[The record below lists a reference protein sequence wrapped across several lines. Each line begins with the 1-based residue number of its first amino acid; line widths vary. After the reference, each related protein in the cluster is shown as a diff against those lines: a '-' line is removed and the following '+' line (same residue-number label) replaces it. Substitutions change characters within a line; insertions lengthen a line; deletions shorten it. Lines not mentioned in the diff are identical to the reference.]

1 MYCHSC
7 GSHQATGTS
16 FCGVCDTRK
25 RHSDVQLETNQEELI
40 KSCFLYGFDYQTI
53 CMFLEKFHG
62 ITISLRTL
70 KRRLADHRL
79 NKIGSDISDAS
90 LQVIIEREVNGP
102 SSLKGY
108 RNVWNKLRVTY
119 GLKVSGNKV
128 MEILRKIDPVNS
140 ALRKARKLST
150 VIRFNEVCLQVNKY
164 SQKVKMNCH

>member
-7 GSHQATGTS
+7 GSHQATDTN
-16 FCGVCDTRK
+16 FCGVCGTRK
-25 RHSDVQLETNQEELI
+25 RHSDVQSETNQEELI
-40 KSCFLYGFDYQTI
+40 KSYFLYGFDYQTI
-53 CMFLEKFHG
+53 CMFLEKFHC

-70 KRRLADHRL
+70 KWRLAGHRL

-150 VIRFNEVCLQVNKY
+150 VIRFDEVCL
-164 SQKVKMNCH
+164 

>member
-40 KSCFLYGFDYQTI
+40 KSYFLYGLDYQTI

-62 ITISLRTL
+62 FTISLQTL
-70 KRRLADHRL
+70 KIRLADHRL

-90 LQVIIEREVNGP
+90 LQVIIERELSSP
-102 SSLKGY
+102 PSLKEY
-108 RNVWNKLRVTY
+108 RNIWNKLRVIY
-119 GLKVSGNKV
+119 GIKVPRDKV
-128 MEILRKIDPVNS
+128 MEILQKIDPVNS
-140 ALRKARKLST
+140 ALRKARTLST
-150 VIRFNEVCLQVNKY
+150 VI
-164 SQKVKMNCH
+164 

>member
-7 GSHQATGTS
+7 GSHQATDTN
-16 FCGVCDTRK
+16 FCGVCGTRK
-25 RHSDVQLETNQEELI
+25 RHSDVQSETNQEELI
-40 KSCFLYGFDYQTI
+40 KSYFLYGFDYQTI

-70 KRRLADHRL
+70 KWRLAGHRL

-108 RNVWNKLRVTY
+108 RNIWNKLCVTY
-119 GLKVSGNKV
+119 YIKVPRDKE
-128 MEILRKIDPVNS
+128 MEILRNIDPVNS

-150 VIRFNEVCLQVNKY
+150 VIRFDEALLISK
-164 SQKVKMNCH
+164 

>member
-7 GSHQATGTS
+7 GSHQATDTN
-16 FCGVCDTRK
+16 FCGVCGTRK
-25 RHSDVQLETNQEELI
+25 RHSDVQSETNQEELI
-40 KSCFLYGFDYQTI
+40 KSYFLYGFDYQTI

-70 KRRLADHRL
+70 KRRLAGHRL

-108 RNVWNKLRVTY
+108 RNIWNKRRLTY
-119 GLKVSGNKV
+119 GINIPRDKVI
-128 MEILRKIDPVNS
+128 EILRNIDSVNS
-140 ALRKARKLST
+140 ALRIARKLST
-150 VIRFNEVCLQVNKY
+150 VIRFDKVCL
-164 SQKVKMNCH
+164 

>member
-1 MYCHSC
+1 M
-7 GSHQATGTS
+7 
-16 FCGVCDTRK
+16 
-25 RHSDVQLETNQEELI
+25 I
-40 KSCFLYGFDYQTI
+40 IIGFDYQTV

-108 RNVWNKLRVTY
+108 RNIWNKLRVTY
-119 GLKVSGNKV
+119 GIKDKV
-128 MEILRKIDPVNS
+128 METLRNIDPVNS